1 MGNGSLETSEATFWK
16 FQLQTAIL
24 FHQYPF
30 QPLVLNPYAG
40 YVPCM
45 LKDKLFK
52 DGISLTPQDLIRYE
66 HTLKDLIQEFLPFE
80 SYSLFFPRAPK
91 GQFRAELSF
100 DYNQDSG
107 QLNLPLRLRG
117 RGMCYFIA
125 RGVKL
130 DAADEVAPYL
140 EGLASSVLEKMLLYK
155 GSITDP
161 LTGMATRD
169 YFMDKLVKELD
180 LIQNCMMPTSGGC
193 KDPGIPTFSGSV
205 GVVLL
210 DMDYFQRVNDRY
222 GYLLGDEIISTVA
235 SRISSVVY
243 ESVICA
249 RVFDD
254 KFAFLIPDGRPKV
267 CARLAEEL
275 RALVESTPVED
286 PVTGDVIK
294 ISASAGYAN
303 YPQSLSGPHFK
314 RTADEQGRILMRKA
328 AKAVATAKDFGR
340 NCIFA
345 YSDILKKGGKV
356 LEILPLQRLAL
367 SIGQSVDAREGGRF
381 LVWSPDYQAGTQA
394 RITEDERIS
403 GSYPTMYKAEVVII
417 EVQEDIAFAEIL
429 HLSDPAWPVAA
440 GDRLT
445 MLNEK
450 DSFFDA
456 QSGSESSSGPQRD
469 MVTGLYNYKEFIGRY
484 SRSRQNMDRFSVAV
498 LRLASTPADHGGNFQ
513 KLTDAQVQKVAS
525 RAETFFDE
533 SCMGGRYSLNSLI
546 YFFPGEESDAVMEQ
560 ILRLVRECSDDFEI
574 ELAAGVASFPFL
586 NYRRSEILD
595 NCRKGLDHSLMMEK
609 PMVAQFD
616 SVSLN
621 ISADRLYVDGDI
633 YGAIEEFRLALLA
646 DSDNI
651 LARNSLG
658 ICYAQVG
665 KPEQAR
671 KQFEEVLA
679 ITPKNIM
686 ALYNLGWVCQM
697 LGCRDRAREAYE
709 KCLELEPDN
718 VFSLVRLGV
727 LAEQDQGLDEAEKY
741 YLRAAELKGGDSL
754 TMRHLARI
762 SYSRKDTDKA
772 REYLHQALNANH
784 NDAAAMN
791 MLARIYLESG
801 EDPQIAEVL
810 ARQSAALKPS
820 KDQFWETLAMALEV
834 QEKFEEAAQVRAR
847 F

>member
-1 MGNGSLETSEATFWK
+1 MSLPMNKDNLF
-16 FQLQTAIL
+16 TA
-24 FHQYPF
+24 
-30 QPLVLNPYAG
+30 
-40 YVPCM
+40 
-45 LKDKLFK
+45 
-52 DGISLTPQDLIRYE
+52 GISLSPQDLILYE

-80 SYSLFFPRAPK
+80 SYSLYFPKPAK
-91 GQFRAELSF
+91 GQFRVKLEARYNAEER
-100 DYNQDSG
+100 
-107 QLNLPLRLRG
+107 QLMLPLRLRG
-117 RGMCYFIA
+117 RDLCYFIA
-125 RGVKL
+125 RGVEL
-130 DAADEVAPYL
+130 ESPEALPPYL
-140 EGLASSVLEKMLLYK
+140 EALATCSLEKILLYK
-155 GSITDP
+155 GSITDR

-169 YFMDKLVKELD
+169 YFMSKLNMELD
-180 LIQNCMMPTSGGC
+180 LIQNCMMPTTGGC

-205 GVVLL
+205 GVVVL
-210 DMDYFQRVNDRY
+210 DMDHFQRINDRY
-222 GYLLGDEIISTVA
+222 GYGLGDNIIA
-235 SRISSVVY
+235 DLAARINEVVV

-249 RVFDD
+249 RIFDD
-254 KFAFLIPDGRPKV
+254 KFAFLIPDGRPKA
-267 CARLAEEL
+267 CAKLAEEL
-275 RALVESTPVED
+275 RALVESFPVED

-294 ISASAGYAN
+294 VSVSAGYAN

-314 RTADEQGRILMRKA
+314 RSADEQARILMRKA

-340 NCIFA
+340 NCVFA
-345 YSDILKKGGKV
+345 YSDILQKGAKV

-367 SIGQSVDAREGGRF
+367 SIGQSVDAREGARF
-381 LVWSPDYQAGTQA
+381 LVWSPDYQSGTQA
-394 RITEDERIS
+394 RLTEDERIS
-403 GSYPTMYKAEVVII
+403 GTYPTMYKAEVVII
-417 EVQEDIAFAEIL
+417 EVQEEIAFAEIL
-429 HLSDPAWPVAA
+429 HLSDPAWPVTT

-445 MLNEK
+445 LLNEK

-456 QSGSESSSGPQRD
+456 QAGPEANVSPQRD
-469 MVTGLYNYKEFIGRY
+469 MVTGLYRYKEFIGRY
-484 SRSRQNMDRFSVAV
+484 SRMRQNLEKFSVAV
-498 LRLASTPADHGGNFQ
+498 LRLASNPAEQGGNFQ

-546 YFFPGEESDAVMEQ
+546 YFFPDGESDTVMEN

-595 NCRKGLDHSLMMEK
+595 NCRKGLDHSLMLEK

-621 ISADRLYVDGDI
+621 ISADRFYVDGDI
-633 YGAIEEFRLALLA
+633 YDAIEEFRLALLA

-671 KQFEEVLA
+671 KQFEEVLG

-686 ALYNLGWVCQM
+686 ALYNLGWTCQM
-697 LGCRDRAREAYE
+697 LGSMDKAREAYE
-709 KCLELEPDN
+709 KCLELEPEN

-727 LAEQDQGLDEAEKY
+727 LAEQDEGLDEAEQY
-741 YLRAAELKGGDSL
+741 YLKAAKLKGGDALS
-754 TMRHLARI
+754 MRHLARI
-762 SYSRKDTDKA
+762 SYVRKDMDKA
-772 REYLHQALNANH
+772 REYLHQALNINH

-801 EDPQIAEVL
+801 EDPQVAEVL
-810 ARQSAALKPS
+810 ARQSAALKPA
-820 KDQFWETLAMALEV
+820 KEQFWETLAKVLEV
-834 QEKFEEAAQVRAR
+834 QEKFDEAEQVRSR